1 MQSVS
6 STDNGTQT
14 EPPNGAAVVAAAEQL
29 QHDGLKEF
37 LQRVEDDVVQ
47 QLARNDRSHA
57 FDGFHVN
64 WEDRI
69 DRVSKTSAHWFE

>member
-1 MQSVS
+1 MS

-14 EPPNGAAVVAAAEQL
+14 EPQSEAAAVAAEHL

-37 LQRVEDDVVQ
+37 LQRVEDEVVQ
-47 QLARNDRSHA
+47 QLIRNDRSHA

-69 DRVSKTSAHWFE
+69 DRVSNNSGVE